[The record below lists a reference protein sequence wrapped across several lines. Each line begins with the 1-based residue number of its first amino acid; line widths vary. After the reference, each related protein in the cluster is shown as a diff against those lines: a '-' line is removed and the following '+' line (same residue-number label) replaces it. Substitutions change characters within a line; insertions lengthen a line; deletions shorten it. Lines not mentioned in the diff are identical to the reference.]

1 MPVTDPLLGRS
12 LIVPMSAFRSRLVA
26 VAGMA
31 IGLAIA
37 GAGVAVALNSSRGI
51 RRGEDVGRASVA
63 RTSPCPSQEPHGL
76 RSSRSGADVTLVP
89 SGTDQVLLCRY
100 DGPFGAPD
108 ARIVPRFR
116 LVAERLMVSRDRA
129 GTLAEDLDRL
139 PRSPG
144 GATGECGEQG
154 AAIILFFHYPSGS
167 DDPVSVNLTGCM
179 TATNGQLTSQAGTGD
194 RSILDKLE
202 ALIHAKAARSS
213 RSRTATIAGYLWL
226 CAGGAPG
233 RCFASTVGGC
243 APPDGC
249 SRSDRVVAVDTAG
262 QIVAEQRLRYPYPDG
277 RFRLRVR
284 PGQYAVEL
292 LADGP
297 RIHDR
302 VIQTQG
308 ATARARRTTKVV
320 FTFDVP

>member
-1 MPVTDPLLGRS
+1 
-12 LIVPMSAFRSRLVA
+12 MSALRSRLVA
-26 VAGMA
+26 VSAVA

-37 GAGVAVALNSSRGI
+37 GVGVAVAMNSSRGI
-51 RRGEDVGRASVA
+51 RRDEDLGRASVA
-63 RTSPCPSQEPHGL
+63 GTSPCPRQEPHGL

-100 DGPFGAPD
+100 DGPFGGPD
-108 ARIVPRFR
+108 ARVVPRFR

-129 GTLAEDLDRL
+129 GPLAEDLDRL
-139 PRSPG
+139 QRSPG
-144 GATGECGEQG
+144 GAAGECGKQG
-154 AAIILFFHYPSGS
+154 AAIIAFFHYPSGT
-167 DDPVSVNLTGCM
+167 DDPVSVNPTACM
-179 TATNGQLTSQAGTGD
+179 TATNGQLTSEAGAGD
-194 RSILDKLE
+194 GSILDKLE

-213 RSRTATIAGYLWL
+213 GSRTATIAGYLWL
-226 CAGGAPG
+226 CGGGAPG
-233 RCFASTVGGC
+233 RCFASTIGGC

-262 QIVAEQRLRYPYPDG
+262 QMVAEQRLRYPYPDG
-277 RFRLRVR
+277 RFRLQVR

-308 ATARARRTTKVV
+308 ATARARHTTKIV
-320 FTFDVP
+320 FTFDIP